1 MANKRFDYVI
11 GFSADTSKLSNALKE
26 LQIQLNN
33 LAQTSVASAN
43 LTTSITAI
51 RDAKQA
57 ALELNSILSK
67 SININTGA
75 LDISKFASQ
84 LKLSGQTLESF
95 SSRLKQIGPEGS
107 AAFLN
112 LSQAITSAEAPLKR
126 SNELMDKL
134 WISMKNTVRWQITS
148 GFLTGFTGA
157 ISDAF
162 RYAEDLNESLN
173 NIRIVTGKSTEDMA
187 KFAKQANKAAKELN
201 TTTNKYAQ
209 GSLIYFQQGLN
220 DKEVKERTDITTK
233 FANVSRE
240 SLTTSSE
247 YLTAIWNNFAK
258 GSKNLEYFADVIV
271 ALGAATASS
280 SQEIATGLNR
290 FAATAETVGLS
301 YEYATAAL
309 ATVTATTRQSA
320 EVVGTAFKTLFS
332 RIQDLELG
340 KTLDDG
346 TTLGKYSKA
355 LDAVGISIKDSTG
368 ELRDMDRILDDI
380 GGKWDTLNKDEQVAL
395 AQAVGGIRQY
405 TQFIALMDNWDF
417 MKENLEIAKGATGEL
432 QNQADIFAESWEAAR
447 KNVKASAEGIYDSL
461 IKDEFWIDLTNGFA
475 DFLKGVENVSDSLGG
490 LKGVLAVIA
499 SLITKAF
506 SAKIAN
512 NLRDFAYNINVFRGT
527 AAQDA
532 NILRAEAAQRA
543 TGILRGSSLASE
555 RGYGEILSQT
565 TEKQALLNQRVAEMS
580 DHQKN
585 AISAQ

>member
-1 MANKRFDYVI
+1 MANKRIDYVI
-11 GFSADTSKLSNALKE
+11 GFNADTSKLSNALKE
-26 LQIQLNN
+26 LQTQLNS

-67 SININTGA
+67 SINIDTGA

-112 LSQAITSAEAPLKR
+112 LSHAITSAEAPLKR

-134 WISMKNTVRWQITS
+134 WVTMKNTVRWQVTS

-187 KFAKQANKAAKELN
+187 KFAKEANKAAKELN

-209 GSLIYFQQGLN
+209 GSLIYFQQGLD
-220 DKEVKERTDITTK
+220 DKAVKERTDVTTK
-233 FANVSRE
+233 FANVSQE

-258 GSKNLEYFADVIV
+258 GSKNLEYFADVVV

-280 SQEIATGLNR
+280 SQEIATGLNK

-301 YEYATAAL
+301 YEYATSAL

-320 EVVGTAFKTLFS
+320 DVVGTAFRTLFA

-346 TTLGKYSKA
+346 TTLGKYAKA
-355 LDAVGISIKDSTG
+355 IDAVGVSIKDSNG
-368 ELRDMDRILDDI
+368 ELRNMDDVLSDI
-380 GGKWDTLNKDEQVAL
+380 GERWSTLNKDEQVAL
-395 AQAVGGIRQY
+395 AQGVAGRLL
-405 TQFIALMDNWDF
+405 LM
-417 MKENLEIAKGATGEL
+417 
-432 QNQADIFAESWEAAR
+432 
-447 KNVKASAEGIYDSL
+447 
-461 IKDEFWIDLTNGFA
+461 
-475 DFLKGVENVSDSLGG
+475 
-490 LKGVLAVIA
+490 LA
-499 SLITKAF
+499 
-506 SAKIAN
+506 
-512 NLRDFAYNINVFRGT
+512 
-527 AAQDA
+527 
-532 NILRAEAAQRA
+532 
-543 TGILRGSSLASE
+543 
-555 RGYGEILSQT
+555 
-565 TEKQALLNQRVAEMS
+565 
-580 DHQKN
+580 
-585 AISAQ
+585 